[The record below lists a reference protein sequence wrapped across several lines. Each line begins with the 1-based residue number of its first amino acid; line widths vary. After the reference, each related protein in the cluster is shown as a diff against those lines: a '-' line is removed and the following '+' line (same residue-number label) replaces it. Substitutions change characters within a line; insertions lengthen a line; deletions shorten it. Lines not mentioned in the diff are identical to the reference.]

1 MMKTMRK
8 YLLGI
13 LTVLMLTPALTC
25 AMAFCPMQTAQAAG
39 QQPCHEVNDGDT
51 LMLALDCMG
60 VDLFQASVSNDIQP
74 DLSIDT
80 VDFVWTD
87 LVTDYTVLASN
98 INAIRGPPNR
108 AERLNTAPS
117 LILTTQRFRI

>member
-1 MMKTMRK
+1 MKTMRK
-8 YLLGI
+8 YLLGV

-39 QQPCHEVNDGDT
+39 EQPCHEANDGDS

-60 VDLFQASVSNDIQP
+60 VDLFQQDANNNIQP
-74 DLSIDT
+74 DLSMDS

-87 LVTDYTVLASN
+87 LVTDYTFLASN
-98 INAIRGPPNR
+98 VNAIRGPPDR
-108 AERLNTAPS
+108 ADLPNTAPS